1 MLRPLIVIGCGGSG
15 VKTVQLLRS
24 NLQKIL
30 NEAGWKGEFPQ
41 AWQFIGIDMGE
52 QWAQD
57 STPIPGGDYLDIWQ
71 SRTYQDVVA
80 VMDRKHPLGSQGV
93 REMFGWRPDPRE
105 MSPLRGSPTQHRAQ
119 GRMYGLAAMESLIA
133 PRLSAAFDSIK
144 NGVDEFRQISNLLQ
158 WGSNS
163 DASLQDPYVVVV
175 GSMAGGTGSGVMLD
189 IHEMIQRIS
198 PNYGQFSLVY
208 SESIFD
214 YLGSSNVSTVRANSL
229 AFMSEMLNLSW
240 DEGENGSAL
249 ISKVQKSKYRA
260 RPLMFVVESANQQ
273 GLTVATSPNESFQL
287 VASWL
292 TELATSGILQDSLI
306 WPLSNHNL
314 HYSKVNDRVF
324 GFEKSSVPN
333 PPGAIYSLGHSVLSV
348 GRDRFQEYATKL
360 LQREVISFLL
370 FNFTR
375 LGLQDS
381 CESGSS
387 SSSTDRIRALADG
400 YLQPFLSGLGF
411 STSDQLQNLLIELIT
426 QEATSQELSNK
437 IIADLDA
444 VARTKTSSKVD
455 SFENVVSAFKQIKVQ
470 SAQQNSVICR
480 QKIDDWKL
488 HILEVIAESLN
499 RDIARVGIPTTHAV
513 LKATQ
518 LLIEQAAGQ
527 IRVKGAMQGKNAVL
541 MDGQAIER
549 LKKDQKRRFGRR
561 RNTADAFI
569 ASAVKTIMCEISA
582 QNLDILAAELEDLSI
597 KDLGN
602 LIKDIEQLAFDHQNQ
617 NPKIDEWPRIDGQVP
632 SEFRPR
638 SFEICLEESDTW
650 PESLKRLILRL
661 QAIDGDRKEDPIA
674 FARSS
679 IIQGGY
685 EVGEGVV
692 AKSFIR
698 VFVDPERIRN
708 RKLSES
714 SIRIEWDV
722 QDLEERVVGWLHRPG
737 LGFNE
742 FVNDSLSNFLADN
755 DSFSRTDTN
764 DVNYGQR
771 LEKFAEC
778 LQMALSLYQP
788 LIQVDEKIS
797 KEASQELR
805 SIVIFQLPF
814 FQNHPAYEVSLPL
827 IRASSPNH
835 FDMDYARSRFFA
847 SDNSI
852 TSIKFN
858 SFVKYPLSPIALRY
872 FTETQGSFMGRLG
885 TSVERDHAFKWRRSR
900 KLSEFIPLPTEL
912 RQAAIRGFAVGRML
926 GYITIDTQ
934 KAIKISGKDCE
945 YEFPRLLITESG
957 PENLLPSLLE
967 SMPLCFADVPKLGQE
982 AFGAYRE
989 LISIGHGA
997 TPRNPGIENECL
1009 RFIDTGK
1016 RLRVPVDTE
1025 RAERMSGES
1034 PGERKQKMSDYL
1046 EMNLRRYAEIG
1057 YSFSF
1062 VPNPDSIPAAD
1073 KLTIELLNELMAE
1086 YSHVLETIQESRDN
1100 FDF

>member
-15 VKTVQLLRS
+15 VKTVRLLRS
-24 NLQKIL
+24 SLQKIL
-30 NEAGWKGEFPQ
+30 NEAGWKGEFPR

-93 REMFGWRPDPRE
+93 REMFGWRPEPRE

-158 WGSNS
+158 WGSSS
-163 DASLQDPYVVVV
+163 DASLQHPYVVVV
-175 GSMAGGTGSGVMLD
+175 GSMAGGTGSGIMLD
-189 IHEMIQRIS
+189 IHELIQRIS
-198 PNYGQFSLVY
+198 PNCSQISVVY
-208 SESIFD
+208 SESVFNQ
-214 YLGSSNVSTVRANSL
+214 LGNAVAGTVHANSL

-240 DEGENGSAL
+240 VEEDNCSEL
-249 ISKVQKSKYRA
+249 ISKDKESRYRV
-260 RPLMFVVESANQQ
+260 RPLMFVVEKANQQ
-273 GLTVATSPNESFQL
+273 GLTVTTSPNESFQL

-292 TELATSGILQDSLI
+292 TELATSGTLQNLLLY
-306 WPLSNHNL
+306 PLTNH
-314 HYSKVNDRVF
+314 HVFSKMNERVF

-333 PPGAIYSLGHSVLSV
+333 PAGAIYSLGHSALSV
-348 GRDRFQEYATKL
+348 GRDRFSDYASKL
-360 LQREVISFLL
+360 LQREVISYLQ
-370 FNFTR
+370 FNFNQGRQLR
-375 LGLQDS
+375 LGDS
-381 CESGSS
+381 ENSPEGNN
-387 SSSTDRIRALADG
+387 RVRLLADG

-411 STSDQLQNLLIELIT
+411 STSDQLQSLLIESIA
-426 QEATSQELSNK
+426 QEANSKELSAR
-437 IIADLDA
+437 ILADLEA
-444 VARTKTSSKVD
+444 VVRTKTSSTVD

-499 RDIARVGIPTTHAV
+499 RDIARIGIPTTYAV
-513 LKATQ
+513 LKVTQ
-518 LLIEQAAGQ
+518 LLIEQAASQ
-527 IRVKGAMQGKNAVL
+527 IRVKGAMQENNSVL
-541 MDGQAIER
+541 MDGQAIGI
-549 LKKDQKRRFGRR
+549 LKEDQKRRFGWR

-582 QNLDILAAELEDLSI
+582 QNLDILAAELDDLSI

-617 NPKIDEWPRIDGQVP
+617 NPEIDEWPRIDGQVP

-708 RKLSES
+708 RNLSES

-742 FVNDSLSNFLADN
+742 FANDSLSNYLADN

-805 SIVIFQLPF
+805 SIIIFQLPF
-814 FQNHPAYEVSLPL
+814 FQNHPAYEVSVPL
-827 IRASSPNH
+827 LTASSPNH
-835 FDMDYARSRFFA
+835 FDIDYVDSRFFY
-847 SDNSI
+847 SDNSV
-852 TSIKFN
+852 TSVKFN
-858 SFVKYPLSPIALRY
+858 SFVKYPLSPIALRH

-885 TSVERDHAFKWRRSR
+885 TAVERDHAFKWRRSR

-926 GYITIDTQ
+926 GYISIDTQ

-945 YEFPRLLITESG
+945 YEFPRWLITQTG
-957 PENLLPSLLE
+957 PLNLLPSLLE

-989 LISIGHGA
+989 LISMGIGA
-997 TPRNPGIENECL
+997 TQRNSNFENECL
-1009 RFIDTGK
+1009 RFINTGE
-1016 RLRVPVDTE
+1016 RLRVPVDVE
-1025 RAERMSGES
+1025 RAEQMSGES
-1034 PGERKQKMSDYL
+1034 PEERKQKMSNYL
-1046 EMNLRRYAEIG
+1046 EMNLRRYMDL
-1057 YSFSF
+1057 SDSLNSML
-1062 VPNPDSIPAAD
+1062 NPDSIPAAD
-1073 KLTIELLNELMAE
+1073 KLTIELLDELTAE
-1086 YSHVLETIQESRDN
+1086 YSQVLEAIQFARIR